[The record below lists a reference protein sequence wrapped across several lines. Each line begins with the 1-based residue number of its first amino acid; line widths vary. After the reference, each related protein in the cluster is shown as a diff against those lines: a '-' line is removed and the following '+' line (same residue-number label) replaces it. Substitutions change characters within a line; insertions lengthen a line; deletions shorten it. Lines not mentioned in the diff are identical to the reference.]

1 MNRSR
6 PATSPDTRP
15 ATRQTQGASDPDHTL
30 RKLGDPLAEP
40 DGDTAWTTDSSSRS
54 PIYTIRIDGS
64 TRDFWLIHARYFTST
79 IVLFSFVYEQYAH
92 WIRAQAPEGLQFP
105 LRTQGLFARQLRA
118 LIAESGEWTPV
129 FVLPGID
136 MNRLADLTNP
146 PSTRTRIVDNH
157 RIVAFE
163 RNPGWIN
170 PSEPASVDG
179 VWELGGTDA
188 MTMGRR
194 RREQVRLRSYLLGG
208 RDSANCDICGR
219 ELPSALLVAA
229 HIKPRAMSDEEHRKD
244 FASVAMLACELGC
257 DQLFELGY
265 VIVDEHGVAKPG
277 RDAETS
283 ALQAIVD
290 RLVGRKCTAHNAR
303 TARDFADH
311 RKLVRAKQ

>member
-1 MNRSR
+1 MVPEETGRRS
-6 PATSPDTRP
+6 
-15 ATRQTQGASDPDHTL
+15 GDHKVNVEESV
-30 RKLGDPLAEP
+30 RE
-40 DGDTAWTTDSSSRS
+40 
-54 PIYTIRIDGS
+54 
-64 TRDFWLIHARYFTST
+64 FWLIHARHFTSP

-92 WIRAQAPEGLQFP
+92 WIRAQASEGRQLP
-105 LRTQGLFARQLRA
+105 LRAYGIFGRQLRA
-118 LIAESGEWTPV
+118 LIAESSEWTPV
-129 FVLPGID
+129 FVLPGSD

-170 PSEPASVDG
+170 PSEPASVDE

-188 MTMGRR
+188 TTMGIR
-194 RREQVRLRSYLLGG
+194 RREQVRLRSYLLDG

-219 ELPSALLVAA
+219 ELPASLLVAA
-229 HIKPRAMSDEEHRKD
+229 HIKPRALSDEEHRKD
-244 FASVAMLACELGC
+244 FASIAMLACALGC

-265 VIVDEHGVAKPG
+265 VIVDEDGVAKPG

-283 ALQAIVD
+283 ALQSIVD
-290 RLVGRKCTAHNAR
+290 QLVDRKCAAHNTR

-311 RKLVRAKQ
+311 LKLVMAKQWSGLTALDLAAQCGPPKPSGMVTDLGLHGLSRAPTAG